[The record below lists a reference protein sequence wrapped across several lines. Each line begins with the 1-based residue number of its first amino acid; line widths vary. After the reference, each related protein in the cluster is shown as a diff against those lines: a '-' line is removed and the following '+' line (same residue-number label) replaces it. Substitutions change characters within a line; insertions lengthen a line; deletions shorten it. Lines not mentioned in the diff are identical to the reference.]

1 MSSLTD
7 PPCANILV
15 VDDEP
20 YSLKAMQALLCAPDR
35 NVVTAASGR
44 EALRC
49 ILRATF
55 ALVLLDVR
63 MPEMDGF
70 ETAALIRKL
79 KRSRHTPIVFLTAAG
94 EHTEW
99 VLRGYEVGAVD
110 YILKPVDPEVL
121 KSKVAVFVD
130 VNNRSTDLAT
140 QLLAHRSAQR
150 DLLRAKDDLE
160 IKIRERT
167 ANLISAH
174 DRLRR
179 EMQMRE
185 RADAELLVAKQAAEQ
200 ANRAKSEFL
209 ANMSHEIRTPM
220 NAIIGLTQVALQ
232 TQLTAEQRECLELVR
247 ASGESLLAIVNDALD
262 LSKIE
267 AGHLTVERIP
277 FSLRECIDDAMKTLV
292 IEASAKRLDLSWGVA
307 PETPDALLGDPLRL
321 RQIVLN
327 LVGNAIKFTQQ
338 GSVIVRVR
346 PEPCAE
352 GDLCCHFSVRDTGV
366 GIAVEKQAVIFSPF
380 QQVDASTT
388 RHYGGTGLGLTISAR
403 LVERMR
409 GRIWL
414 ESTPGKGSTFHFT
427 VRFGLADRAAEAPI
441 RRGTPPVPTRAQQRP
456 EAPKLAVLLVEDNS
470 VNRRLAQIVLAR
482 YGHTITAVD
491 SGAAALRAL
500 QHGRFDLV
508 LMDLQMPGMDGID
521 TTRAIRQAE
530 QRGGRHVPIIALTAH
545 AMAGDRERCLGAGM
559 DGYLVKPIRPAALLD
574 AVERLGLEPEQA
586 GGLGDAESAGG
597 AALLEQVGGDPR
609 LLGEIAELFARES
622 ARHLIGL
629 RAAIESDDPEEFGR
643 AVHTLRGMLRSVRA
657 TAAEQLAASLQSLDL
672 QQQQE
677 QARATCELLEQ
688 AVSSFRERF
697 VGLVEAPDGGAR
709 TQREPSRIL
718 IEAVSGTAGLATDR
732 PPADGS

>member
-1 MSSLTD
+1 MSSQT
-7 PPCANILV
+7 PACANILV

-20 YSLKAMQALLCAPDR
+20 RSLKALQALLCGPDR
-35 NVVTAASGR
+35 NVVPAASGR
-44 EALRC
+44 EALRWV
-49 ILRATF
+49 LRTAF
-55 ALVLLDVR
+55 ALILMDVR
-63 MPEMDGF
+63 MPELDGL

-99 VLRGYEVGAVD
+99 VQRGYEVGAVD
-110 YILKPVDPEVL
+110 YIVKPVDPEVL

-130 VNNRSTDLAT
+130 LNQRSADLAT
-140 QLLAHRSAQR
+140 QLLVHRSAQR

-185 RADAELLVAKQAAEQ
+185 RADADLLVAKRAAEQ

-220 NAIIGLTQVALQ
+220 SAIIGLTQVALQ
-232 TQLTAEQRECLELVR
+232 TELTAEQREYLELVR
-247 ASGESLLAIVNDALD
+247 ASGESLLAIVNDVLD
-262 LSKIE
+262 ISKIE
-267 AGHLTVERIP
+267 AGHLTVETIP
-277 FSLRECIDDAMKTLV
+277 FSLRECIGGAMKTLV
-292 IEASAKRLDLSWGVA
+292 IEANAKRLDLSWEVA

-327 LVGNAIKFTQQ
+327 LVGNAVKFTQQ
-338 GSVIVRVR
+338 GGVIVRVR
-346 PEPCAE
+346 PESSAD
-352 GDLCCHFSVRDTGV
+352 GDLCCYFSVRDTGV
-366 GIAVEKQAVIFSPF
+366 GIPVEKQAVVFSPF
-380 QQVDASTT
+380 RQVDASTT

-427 VRFGLADRAAEAPI
+427 VRFGLADRTAEAPV
-441 RRGTPPVPTRAQQRP
+441 RRRTPPEARRAEQRP

-470 VNRRLAQIVLAR
+470 VNRRLAQIVLGR
-482 YGHTITAVD
+482 HGHAITAVD
-491 SGAAALRAL
+491 SGAAALQAL
-500 QHGRFDLV
+500 QHARFDLI
-508 LMDLQMPGMDGID
+508 LMDVQMPGMDGID
-521 TTRAIRQAE
+521 TTRAIRQSE
-530 QRGGRHVPIIALTAH
+530 RRRGRRVPIIALTAH

-559 DGYLVKPIRPAALLD
+559 DGYLVKPIDPTALLD

-586 GGLGDAESAGG
+586 GGSADAESAHG

-609 LLGEIAELFARES
+609 LLAEIVELFVRES
-622 ARHLIGL
+622 ARHMSGL
-629 RAAIESDDPEEFGR
+629 REAMQNADPETFGR
-643 AVHTLRGMLRSVRA
+643 AVHTLRGMLRGVRA
-657 TAAEQLAASLQSLDL
+657 TAAEQLAASLQSLDPR
-672 QQQQE
+672 QHKE
-677 QARATCELLEQ
+677 QARASCELLEQ
-688 AVSSFRERF
+688 AVSSFRERLVNL
-697 VGLVEAPDGGAR
+697 VGAAHSHRSDADPSAAR
-709 TQREPSRIL
+709 ERSATGH
-718 IEAVSGTAGLATDR
+718 VS
-732 PPADGS
+732 

>member
-1 MSSLTD
+1 MSTLTD
-7 PPCANILV
+7 TPCANILV

-20 YSLKAMQALLCAPDR
+20 HSLKALQALLCGPDR
-35 NVVTAASGR
+35 NVVAAASGR
-44 EALRC
+44 EALRW
-49 ILRATF
+49 ILRAAF
-55 ALVLLDVR
+55 ALILLDVR

-94 EHTEW
+94 EQTEW
-99 VLRGYEVGAVD
+99 VLRGYEVGGVD
-110 YILKPVDPEVL
+110 YIFKPVDPEVL
-121 KSKVAVFVD
+121 KSKVAVFID
-130 VNNRSTDLAT
+130 LNKRSADLAT
-140 QLLAHRSAQR
+140 ELLLHRSAQR

-167 ANLISAH
+167 ANLILAH
-174 DRLRR
+174 DRLRS

-185 RADAELLVAKQAAEQ
+185 RADAELLVAKQAAEE

-232 TQLTAEQRECLELVR
+232 TEVTAEQRECLELVR
-247 ASGESLLAIVNDALD
+247 ASGESLLAIVNDVLD
-262 LSKIE
+262 ISKIE
-267 AGHLTVERIP
+267 AGHLTVETIP

-292 IEASAKRLDLSWGVA
+292 IEANAKRLDFSWEVA

-346 PEPCAE
+346 PESSADA
-352 GDLCCHFSVRDTGV
+352 DLCCYFSVRDTGV
-366 GIAVEKQAVIFSPF
+366 GIPLEKQAAVFSPF
-380 QQVDASTT
+380 QQVEASTT

-427 VRFGLADRAAEAPI
+427 VRFGLADRTAEAPI
-441 RRGTPPVPTRAQQRP
+441 RPGTPPVASRTQQRRDG
-456 EAPKLAVLLVEDNS
+456 PKLAVLVVEDNS

-482 YGHTITAVD
+482 HGHTITAVD
-491 SGAAALRAL
+491 SGAAALEAL
-500 QHGRFDLV
+500 QHGRFDLI
-508 LMDLQMPGMDGID
+508 LMDVQMPGMDGID
-521 TTRAIRQAE
+521 TTRAIRQSE
-530 QRGGRHVPIIALTAH
+530 RRRGRRVPIIALTAH

-559 DGYLVKPIRPAALLD
+559 DGYLVKPIHATALLD
-574 AVERLGLEPEQA
+574 AVERLSLEPEQA
-586 GGLGDAESAGG
+586 GGSADAESAGAHG

-609 LLGEIAELFARES
+609 LLAEIAELFARES
-622 ARHLIGL
+622 ARHMTGL
-629 RAAIESDDPEEFGR
+629 REAVQIGDPEAFGR
-643 AVHTLRGMLRSVRA
+643 AVHTLRGMLRGVRA
-657 TAAEQLAASLQSLDL
+657 TAAEQLAASLQSLDP
-672 QQQQE
+672 QQQKE
-677 QARATCELLEQ
+677 QVRATCELLEQ
-688 AVSSFRERF
+688 AVSSFRARLVSLAGAAQSHGSDAEPMAARERSAS
-697 VGLVEAPDGGAR
+697 GH
-709 TQREPSRIL
+709 
-718 IEAVSGTAGLATDR
+718 VS
-732 PPADGS
+732 

>member
-1 MSSLTD
+1 
-7 PPCANILV
+7 
-15 VDDEP
+15 
-20 YSLKAMQALLCAPDR
+20 
-35 NVVTAASGR
+35 
-44 EALRC
+44 
-49 ILRATF
+49 
-55 ALVLLDVR
+55 

-70 ETAALIRKL
+70 ETAVLIRKL

-94 EHTEW
+94 EHTES

-110 YILKPVDPEVL
+110 YIFKPVDPEVL
-121 KSKVAVFVD
+121 KSKVAVFVG
-130 VNNRSTDLAT
+130 VNNRNADLKT
-140 QLLAHRSAQR
+140 QLLVHRSAQR

-167 ANLISAH
+167 ASLISAH
-174 DRLRR
+174 DQLRR

-185 RADAELLVAKQAAEQ
+185 RADAELLVAKRAAEA

-220 NAIIGLTQVALQ
+220 NAIIGLTQVTLQ
-232 TQLTAEQRECLELVR
+232 TELSAEQRECMELIR
-247 ASGESLLAIVNDALD
+247 ASGESLLAIVNDVLD
-262 LSKIE
+262 ISKIE
-267 AGHLTVERIP
+267 AGHLTVESIP
-277 FSLRECIDDAMKTLV
+277 FSLRECIDDAMKTLT
-292 IEASAKRLDLSWGVA
+292 IEASAKRLNLSWEVA
-307 PETPDALLGDPLRL
+307 PQTPDALLGDPLRL

-346 PEPCAE
+346 AE
-352 GDLCCHFSVRDTGV
+352 SCTDGDLCCHFSVRDTGV

-427 VRFGLADRAAEAPI
+427 VRFGLADGTAEAPA
-441 RRGTPPVPTRAQQRP
+441 RRGTPPVASRAQQRP
-456 EAPKLAVLLVEDNS
+456 DAPKLAVLLVEDNS

-482 YGHTITAVD
+482 YGHTITSVD
-491 SGAAALRAL
+491 SGAAALQAL

-508 LMDLQMPGMDGID
+508 LMDVQMPGMDGID

-559 DGYLVKPIRPAALLD
+559 DGYLVKPIRPAALHD
-574 AVERLGLEPEQA
+574 AVERLGLEPGQA
-586 GGLGDAESAGG
+586 GGSADADSAGADG
-597 AALLEQVGGDPR
+597 AGLLE
-609 LLGEIAELFARES
+609 
-622 ARHLIGL
+622 
-629 RAAIESDDPEEFGR
+629 
-643 AVHTLRGMLRSVRA
+643 
-657 TAAEQLAASLQSLDL
+657 
-672 QQQQE
+672 
-677 QARATCELLEQ
+677 
-688 AVSSFRERF
+688 
-697 VGLVEAPDGGAR
+697 
-709 TQREPSRIL
+709 
-718 IEAVSGTAGLATDR
+718 
-732 PPADGS
+732 

>member
-7 PPCANILV
+7 TPSANILV

-20 YSLKAMQALLCAPDR
+20 HSLKALQALLCGPDR

-44 EALRC
+44 EALRW
-49 ILRATF
+49 ILRAAF
-55 ALVLLDVR
+55 ALILLDVR

-99 VLRGYEVGAVD
+99 MLRGYEVGGVD
-110 YILKPVDPEVL
+110 YIVKPVDPEVL
-121 KSKVAVFVD
+121 KSKVAIFI
-130 VNNRSTDLAT
+130 DLNK
-140 QLLAHRSAQR
+140 RSA
-150 DLLRAKDDLE
+150 DLE

-174 DRLRR
+174 DRLRS

-185 RADAELLVAKQAAEQ
+185 RADAELLVAKQAAEE

-232 TQLTAEQRECLELVR
+232 TELTVEQRECLELVR
-247 ASGESLLAIVNDALD
+247 ASGESLLAIVNDVLD
-262 LSKIE
+262 ISKIE
-267 AGHLTVERIP
+267 AGHLTVETIP

-292 IEASAKRLDLSWGVA
+292 IEASAKRLDFSWEVA

-346 PEPCAE
+346 PEACAD
-352 GDLCCHFSVRDTGV
+352 GDLSCYFSVRDTGV
-366 GIAVEKQAVIFSPF
+366 GIPLEKQAAVFSPF
-380 QQVDASTT
+380 QQVEASTT

-427 VRFGLADRAAEAPI
+427 VRFGLADRTAETPP
-441 RRGTPPVPTRAQQRP
+441 RPGTPPATRRTQQHP
-456 EAPKLAVLLVEDNS
+456 DAPKLAVLVVEDNS

-482 YGHTITAVD
+482 HGHTITAVD
-491 SGAAALRAL
+491 SGAAALQAL
-500 QHGRFDLV
+500 QHGRFDLI
-508 LMDLQMPGMDGID
+508 LMDVQMPGMDGID
-521 TTRAIRQAE
+521 TTRAIRQSE
-530 QRGGRHVPIIALTAH
+530 RRRGRRVPIIALTAH

-559 DGYLVKPIRPAALLD
+559 DGYLVKPIHPTALLD

-586 GGLGDAESAGG
+586 GGSTDAESAGAHE

-609 LLGEIAELFARES
+609 LLAEIAELFARES
-622 ARHLIGL
+622 ARHMSGL
-629 RAAIESDDPEEFGR
+629 REALQSGDPEAFGR
-643 AVHTLRGMLRSVRA
+643 AVHTLRGMLRGVRA
-657 TAAEQLAASLQSLDL
+657 TAAEQLAASLQSLDP
-672 QQQQE
+672 QQQKE
-677 QARATCELLEQ
+677 QAGASCELLEQ
-688 AVSSFRERF
+688 AVSSFRARLVSLAGAAQSHRSDADPMAARERSAS
-697 VGLVEAPDGGAR
+697 G
-709 TQREPSRIL
+709 Q
-718 IEAVSGTAGLATDR
+718 VS
-732 PPADGS
+732 